1 MVKCDGNGNG
11 MDRMVDEAMM
21 KHFTCTSSRTHRY
34 TSDDVSV
41 IVRSRLPTPLAH
53 NASYGWRLGRSELSP

>member
-1 MVKCDGNGNG
+1 
-11 MDRMVDEAMM
+11 MVDEAMM

-34 TSDDVSV
+34 NSDDVSV
-41 IVRSRLPTPLAH
+41 IVQSRLPTPLAC